1 MLDREMLS
9 VDNPI
14 EWSKLLT
21 FHAISLAEPS
31 FVPVLQPV
39 LNALARAQETQRRL
53 GRRLEGH
60 PGLGFVVGVLGVL
73 FTGLA
78 ALTPGPVA
86 VVGAS
91 LPPSALGSALFI
103 G

>member
-1 MLDREMLS
+1 MLS

-14 EWSKLLT
+14 DWSKLLT
-21 FHAISLAEPS
+21 FYAVSLAEPA
-31 FVPVLQPV
+31 FVPVLQSI

-53 GRRLEGH
+53 RRRLEGH
-60 PGLGFVVGVLGVL
+60 PGLGFVVGVLDVL
-73 FTGLA
+73 FPGLA

-86 VVGAS
+86 VVGAG